1 LHSPYDSLINLE
13 IKSIRETHMSAQYA
27 DRPTREVRYD
37 VDNTTV
43 VTPTDRVRWAAV
55 IAGLFT
61 AMAALIFFAVLGI
74 AIGLEVYDA
83 GDPARNFGIG
93 TGIYSIITGL
103 IAFFFG
109 GFIAARTAAVGGRG
123 NGLLNGAMV
132 WIVTIVLIVNFLGTG
147 ISTLL
152 GTTITTVGDVAGA
165 AVQTVPDIAGNVAN
179 EVEDAAN
186 AVGVDTAQIQATAE
200 VAAQGVATQAA
211 NAVNEIEQA
220 VSPQNLERLAE
231 GGADSAWTVLL
242 ALGLTAFAAIIGGLL
257 GARSTVYVR

>member
-1 LHSPYDSLINLE
+1 
-13 IKSIRETHMSAQYA
+13 MSAQYS

-55 IAGLFT
+55 LAGLFT
-61 AMAALIFFAVLGI
+61 TMAALIFFAVLGI

-83 GDPARNFGIG
+83 GETAQNFGIG

-103 IAFFFG
+103 VAFFLG

-152 GTTITTVGDVAGA
+152 GTTINTVGTVTSTVISTGAEVADDV
-165 AVQTVPDIAGNVAN
+165 VN

-186 AVGVDTAQIQATAE
+186 SAGVDTTELQATAE
-200 VAAQGVATQAA
+200 VAAQAVATQAA
-211 NAVNEIEQA
+211 NTVEQVEQA
-220 VSPQNLERLAE
+220 VSPANLERLAE
-231 GGADSAWTVLL
+231 GGADGAWTVLL
-242 ALGLTAFAAIIGGLL
+242 ALGLTALFAILGGVL